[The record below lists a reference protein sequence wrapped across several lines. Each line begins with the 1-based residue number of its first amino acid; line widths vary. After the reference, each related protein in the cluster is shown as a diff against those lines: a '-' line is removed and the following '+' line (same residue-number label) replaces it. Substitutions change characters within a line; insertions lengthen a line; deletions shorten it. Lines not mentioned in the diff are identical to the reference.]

1 MVKKKLG
8 VEPPPKVLVENYL
21 IEIAKNFNIPYNP
34 DRSVM
39 IVNYLILIVGEK
51 CNFYIFFN
59 LGKLSKVDK
68 WTRI

>member
-51 CNFYIFFN
+51 MQFLYIFQ
-59 LGKLSKVDK
+59 S
-68 WTRI
+68 W